1 MDFSASTL
9 FASLIVSTV
18 GFGFFMY
25 GKKQVRIP
33 QLSAGLALMVFP
45 YFVASALPMLGI
57 AGAVLL
63 SMHVA
68 LRNGA

>member
-1 MDFSASTL
+1 MDFSASAL
-9 FASLIVSTV
+9 FASLVVSTV

-33 QLSAGLALMVFP
+33 QLSAGITLMVFP
-45 YFVASALPMLGI
+45 YFVASALPMLAL
-57 AGAVLL
+57 AGAVLFA
-63 SMHVA
+63 MHLA